1 MNNSLYEVLHIVL
14 LLTHSIH
21 NVVLNLNMFVHVFI
35 AAWARMGFIRFFGGL
50 DKVFFGVLR
59 EMMMIL

>member
-1 MNNSLYEVLHIVL
+1 MNNNLYEVLHIVL
-14 LLTHSIH
+14 LLIHFIH

-35 AAWARMGFIRFFGGL
+35 AVWARMGFIRFFGAL
-50 DKVFFGVLR
+50 VVVFFGVLM